1 MEITILSA
9 ADVKVREKD
18 IQNSFERNLALLDE
32 DLEFVASE
40 VVIGTGRIDTLAYD
54 SVNGRP
60 VFIEYKGPGG
70 FGKDALI
77 QLMDYLSWFSRD
89 ENRMAILE
97 RIIRQH
103 KPSAGKIEPSIAL
116 ICVVADIEDRVR
128 NAIYAIANDV
138 KVFTYLIARD
148 TAEKLILVPRIEVDN
163 TDVESRVSEP
173 TSESELLDK
182 HPHLQETFRKLR
194 PQLVRDGA
202 TSYTTSKSFRF
213 KTNKIFAKLRLKK
226 KFIQLELRVGKG
238 AVSDPAFTYRRAGE
252 SSWGYVNIYPS
263 NLLLDRLD
271 EWIEHAR
278 VFVGQPASDIEED
291 EISES

>member
-97 RIIRQH
+97 RMIRQRR
-103 KPSAGKIEPSIAL
+103 PDVQEIEPSIVL
-116 ICVVADIEDRVR
+116 ICVAADIEDRIR
-128 NAIYAIANDV
+128 NAMYVLANDV
-138 KVFTYLIARD
+138 KLFTYMLAKD
-148 TAEKLILVPRIEVDN
+148 TA
-163 TDVESRVSEP
+163 
-173 TSESELLDK
+173 
-182 HPHLQETFRKLR
+182 
-194 PQLVRDGA
+194 
-202 TSYTTSKSFRF
+202 
-213 KTNKIFAKLRLKK
+213 
-226 KFIQLELRVGKG
+226 
-238 AVSDPAFTYRRAGE
+238 
-252 SSWGYVNIYPS
+252 
-263 NLLLDRLD
+263 
-271 EWIEHAR
+271 
-278 VFVGQPASDIEED
+278 
-291 EISES
+291 